1 MTSSVTRAGM
11 RMTGV
16 AAVKSA
22 GMATV
27 CVPQL
32 CGQRVCTYS
41 KRSAMPSSRMQI
53 RTRRTHGEAGVT

>member
-1 MTSSVTRAGM
+1 M

-32 CGQRVCTYS
+32 CGHLVCTNS
-41 KRSAMPSSRMQI
+41 KRSAIPSSRI
-53 RTRRTHGEAGVT
+53 VTLTFRTHGEAGVT

>member
-1 MTSSVTRAGM
+1 
-11 RMTGV
+11 MTGV

-32 CGQRVCTYS
+32 CGHRVCTNS
-41 KRSAMPSSRMQI
+41 KRSSIPSSRI
-53 RTRRTHGEAGVT
+53 VTRTRRTHGEAGVT